1 MTTMAIWQV
10 FLFVVAGGVI
20 GATVAAIGLSL
31 MISRRP

>member
-20 GATVAAIGLSL
+20 GATVPTIGL
-31 MISRRP
+31 